1 MACSDRLLPASAVTT
16 AAFVLGCLVVSSN
29 GQFADCSAS
38 RAQQCETAL
47 LIQQV
52 KDASKA
58 TVPELLEKCRDIRK
72 NLNCLLN
79 YTALCLPLEQKE
91 EKSRVIVSARK
102 YAYATCED
110 RDAVKEHWKDG
121 ACFQKPEVQR
131 CNSDYDAQMKK
142 YQLNSQFPSDEQCR
156 RYMNYQ
162 RCMRRAISQVCEQE
176 SAQFLGL
183 YLYDREPTLSWT
195 CSDDYRQPIR
205 IESVPTPALG
215 HLGKGPGAAS
225 VPVALNRLPE
235 PLPWTDIEI
244 EGKDAISQQT
254 CVSLVNNDL
263 KRCSDRHS
271 KATAGLG
278 IRKQS
283 SSRKSS
289 GLELSTEE
297 HKTRLCCAFGDYA
310 HCLRTA
316 VQVKCSTD
324 RNALIESIIQ
334 QTLEFVG
341 HHCDNYYYG
350 SSLCAAAS
358 SLTSAT
364 AIVVLAVAACLI
376 GRH

>member
-1 MACSDRLLPASAVTT
+1 MARSDGLLPASAVAT
-16 AAFVLGCLVVSSN
+16 AAFVLGCLVVSSS
-29 GQFADCSAS
+29 GQFADCSAT

-58 TVPELLEKCRDIRK
+58 TVPELLAKCRDIRQ

-91 EKSRVIVSARK
+91 EKSRVIVTARK

-131 CNSDYDAQMKK
+131 CNGEYDAQMKK
-142 YQLNSQFPSDEQCR
+142 YQLNSQFPSEEQCR

-162 RCMRRAISQVCEQE
+162 RCMGRAVSLACDKE

-195 CSDDYRQPIR
+195 CSDDYRPPTR
-205 IESVPTPALG
+205 IESVPTP
-215 HLGKGPGAAS
+215 
-225 VPVALNRLPE
+225 
-235 PLPWTDIEI
+235 
-244 EGKDAISQQT
+244 AISQQT
-254 CVSLVNNDL
+254 CVSLVNSDL

-289 GLELSTEE
+289 GLELSDEE
-297 HKTRLCCAFGDYA
+297 HKTRLCCAFGEYA
-310 HCLRTA
+310 HCVRTA

-334 QTLEFVG
+334 QTLEFIG

-358 SLTSAT
+358 SLTSGT